1 MSVLGIDEV
10 GRGCW
15 AGPLVVGAVVLGVQA
30 IEGLADSKKLTKKQ
44 RQVVYDALV
53 ASDAAIGLGWV
64 SAQEIDQHGLSWS
77 LVEGTKRAVASITSP
92 YHEIIIDGTI
102 NFLQDTSKGAYVTT
116 LPKADDLIPCVS
128 AASIAAKVARDTY
141 MVQQAQYY
149 PHYGFAGNAGY
160 GVKKHREAIDAH
172 GVTPLH
178 RLSFAPLAK
187 YRDDYI
193 ENTKSSKKSNITTK
207 EIGDNGETVACNY
220 IVRHGYEIVHRNWRT
235 QRCEI
240 DIVAKKGDCLYFV
253 EVKTRK
259 DASHGDGLAAVTP
272 KKQQQMQ
279 FAAEYYSAQ
288 YRYTGDMQ
296 LAACSVIDG
305 EVVAYELL
313 G

>member
-15 AGPLVVGAVVLGVQA
+15 AGPLVVGAVVLGSDT

-44 RQVVYDALV
+44 RQAIYDDII
-53 ASDAAIGLGWV
+53 ASDAGVGLGWV
-64 SAQEIDQHGLSWS
+64 SAQEIDTHGLSWA
-77 LVEGTKRAVASITSP
+77 LVEGTKRAVAEVKSP

-102 NFLQDTSKGAYVTT
+102 NFLKDTTKGAYVTT
-116 LPKADDLIPCVS
+116 LPKADDLVPCVS
-128 AASIAAKVARDTY
+128 AASIVAKVARDTY
-141 MVQQAQYY
+141 MTEQAQKY
-149 PHYGFAGNAGY
+149 PAYGFGGNAGY

-187 YRDDYI
+187 YREQYVVENEKDD
-193 ENTKSSKKSNITTK
+193 TSNITTK
-207 EIGDNGETVACNY
+207 QIGDNGETVACNY
-220 IVRHGYEIVHRNWRT
+220 LVRSGYTILERNWRT
-235 QRCEI
+235 RHCEI
-240 DIVAKKGDCLYFV
+240 DIIARNKNCLYFI
-253 EVKTRK
+253 EVKARK
-259 DASHGDGLAAVTP
+259 DVSHGDGLAAITP

-279 FAAEYYSAQ
+279 FAAEYYATQ
-288 YRYTGDMQ
+288 HGYTGDMQ
-296 LAACSVIDG
+296 LAACSVIGG